1 MLNFLS
7 FYHAGKI
14 DSVEMIFENERRI
27 MLKYFPGQEIY
38 KEFDYFI
45 RFLHHRVLKVRFRWY
60 NDAFSMLIQI
70 SVEKI
75 SIVFNV
81 KVKILNGKCSW

>member
-1 MLNFLS
+1 MFFL
-7 FYHAGKI
+7 
-14 DSVEMIFENERRI
+14 V
-27 MLKYFPGQEIY
+27 GQEIY

-45 RFLHHRVLKVRFRWY
+45 RFLHHRVLKVRKKRTEFL
-60 NDAFSMLIQI
+60 NIKINIIF

-81 KVKILNGKCSW
+81 KVKI

>member
-1 MLNFLS
+1 MIIE
-7 FYHAGKI
+7 GI
-14 DSVEMIFENERRI
+14 DQWKMRI
-27 MLKYFPGQEIY
+27 LGQEIY

-45 RFLHHRVLKVRFRWY
+45 RFLHHRVLKVMNRW
-60 NDAFSMLIQI
+60 FQSLRQSIVF

-81 KVKILNGKCSW
+81 KVKN